1 VPTPYELEQGQ
12 EEEEDQR
19 TRSEYDVFVQ
29 CSIIGALRYV
39 TLSTK

>member
-12 EEEEDQR
+12 EEEDQR